1 LLGGGDSNIENI
13 QQEIESLLSQLSGI
27 NDEMAGYAAGAGE
40 ARSAAIHHTL
50 QRHAEILQDYKQ
62 EFNKTSANIAS
73 LMEREELLS
82 SVQSDISHYR
92 GGGKEMNKK
101 MDSLQRELEHTRNSE
116 RLIDEQ
122 INIALETR
130 DNLVNQREILKAVQ
144 TKLNDLSSKFPLI
157 NSLVNKINLRKR
169 RDTIILGS
177 VIGLCLVFMIWY
189 MFG

>member
-1 LLGGGDSNIENI
+1 MGSKTGNWEGLRKQARGLENEIDMKLVTFSKLGTNYKGSQRSGESDKDPLLGGDNNIENI
-13 QQEIESLLSQLSGI
+13 QHEIESLLSQLNGL

-92 GGGKEMNKK
+92 GKEMNKK
-101 MDSLQRELEHTRNSE
+101 MDSLQRELEHTRY
-116 RLIDEQ
+116 
-122 INIALETR
+122 
-130 DNLVNQREILKAVQ
+130 
-144 TKLNDLSSKFPLI
+144 SK
-157 NSLVNKINLRKR
+157 
-169 RDTIILGS
+169 D
-177 VIGLCLVFMIWY
+177 
-189 MFG
+189 

>member
-1 LLGGGDSNIENI
+1 MLDNSGFKLKYFAGKMGSKTGNWEGLRKQARGLENEIDMKLVTFSKLGTNYKGSQRSGESDKEPLLGGGDSNIENI

-92 GGGKEMNKK
+92 GKEMNKK
-101 MDSLQRELEHTRNSE
+101 MDSLQRELEHTRY
-116 RLIDEQ
+116 
-122 INIALETR
+122 
-130 DNLVNQREILKAVQ
+130 
-144 TKLNDLSSKFPLI
+144 SK
-157 NSLVNKINLRKR
+157 
-169 RDTIILGS
+169 D
-177 VIGLCLVFMIWY
+177 
-189 MFG
+189 

>member
-1 LLGGGDSNIENI
+1 MGKDGGRN
-13 QQEIESLLSQLSGI
+13 Q
-27 NDEMAGYAAGAGE
+27 
-40 ARSAAIHHTL
+40 
-50 QRHAEILQDYKQ
+50 
-62 EFNKTSANIAS
+62 
-73 LMEREELLS
+73 
-82 SVQSDISHYR
+82 
-92 GGGKEMNKK
+92 K

-116 RLIDEQ
+116 RMIDEQ

-177 VIGLCLVFMIWY
+177 VIGVCLILMLWYVFA
-189 MFG
+189 